1 LSTGA
6 SEQAVQHRS
15 PAVGEWTLRGA
26 TGLLTAYAPVATLVI
41 LVLAVAA
48 GNSNF
53 LSVTNLLNMF
63 SQWAPAGIIAAGM
76 TYVVLTGGFDLSVA
90 AAYSFTAVVAAVVG
104 RSFDPAIAFASAV
117 AAGVCFGIINGSLIA
132 VVKLNPFITTVGT
145 GFMLNGLAL
154 LLTDNAA
161 ISVDNPDF
169 GWLGAAKTFGL
180 PDSGLLLIGTY
191 ALLETILRRTTY
203 GEAVY
208 AVGGNYEASWL
219 SGLPVRFVI
228 ASTYVLFG
236 ACCGLAGSITAS
248 QLQSAQANI
257 DSGMIFDVLTI
268 VVVGGTSLAGGS
280 GSVWRTA
287 IGLGIIATMS
297 NGLVLLGISPY
308 YQDIIKGM
316 IIVAALAMSAA
327 LRRSR

>member
-1 LSTGA
+1 LSTSA
-6 SEQAVQHRS
+6 SEQVVQHRS

-48 GNSNF
+48 GNSNS
-53 LSVTNLLNMF
+53 LSVANLLNMF

-161 ISVDNPDF
+161 ISVDNSDF
-169 GWLGAAKTFGL
+169 GWLGAAKTFGI
-180 PDSGLLLIGTY
+180 PDSGILLIGTY

-228 ASTYVLFG
+228 ASTYVPFG
-236 ACCGLAGSITAS
+236 ACCGLAASITAS
-248 QLQSAQANI
+248 QRGGRDLPRRRLRIGLAHGNRPWNYRN
-257 DSGMIFDVLTI
+257 DVQR
-268 VVVGGTSLAGGS
+268 V
-280 GSVWRTA
+280 RTA
-287 IGLGIIATMS
+287 RHQS
-297 NGLVLLGISPY
+297 LLPRHY
-308 YQDIIKGM
+308 KGNDYCRCASD
-316 IIVAALAMSAA
+316 VRHASALQITDGPRTV
-327 LRRSR
+327 RRTYRSDVHQ